1 MIRLVPALALALALA
16 ATLLAAGCAP
26 VVVGAAAAGGAA
38 VATDRRPADVQ
49 LADERIEW
57 TASGRVGD
65 KLKDQGHV
73 NVTSYNKMVLL
84 TGEATTE
91 TLKQDAEKIS
101 AAVPEVKSV
110 VNDLQIGAPTSM
122 SSRSN
127 DAYLTS
133 VVKTRFVGE
142 QKFNPLHVKVVTE
155 NGVVY
160 LLGIV
165 TRKEADDATNIAR
178 HVSGVKKVVRV
189 FEYLPDPPAARP
201 AESKP
206 PAGAGKS

>member
-1 MIRLVPALALALALA
+1 MIRLAFALALALA
-16 ATLLAAGCAP
+16 AAVLVSGCAP
-26 VVVGAAAAGGAA
+26 VVVGAAAAGGVA
-38 VATDRRPADVQ
+38 VAADRRPADVQ

-57 TASGRVGD
+57 TASGRIND
-65 KLKDQGHV
+65 RLKDQGHV
-73 NVTSYNKMVLL
+73 NVTSYNKMVVL

-91 TLKQDAEKIS
+91 ALKQEADKIS

-127 DAYLTS
+127 DSYLTS

-160 LLGIV
+160 LLGLV

-189 FEYLPDPPAARP
+189 FEYIPDPPPAPA

-206 PAGAGKS
+206 PAGSGKP

>member
-1 MIRLVPALALALALA
+1 MNRLVHAAVLAAILALSILGS
-16 ATLLAAGCAP
+16 GCAP
-26 VVVGAAAAGGAA
+26 VIVAGAAAGGAA
-38 VATDRRPADVQ
+38 VAVDRRTTDIQV
-49 LADERIEW
+49 ADERIEW
-57 TASGRVGD
+57 TSSSRVSD

-91 TLKQDAEKIS
+91 AMKVEAEKLT

-110 VNDLQIGAPTSM
+110 VNDVKIGAPTSM
-122 SSRSN
+122 GSRSN

-160 LLGIV
+160 LLGLV
-165 TRKEADDATNIAR
+165 TRKEADDATKIAR
-178 HVSGVKKVVRV
+178 HVGGVKRVVRV
-189 FEYLPDPPAARP
+189 FEYIPDPPPAAAP
-201 AESKP
+201 ASKP
-206 PAGAGKS
+206 APAPAKN

>member
-1 MIRLVPALALALALA
+1 MNRLVHAAALA
-16 ATLLAAGCAP
+16 AILALSILGSGCAP
-26 VVVGAAAAGGAA
+26 VVVAGAAAGGVA
-38 VATDRRPADVQ
+38 VAVDRRTTDVQ
-49 LADERIEW
+49 VADERIEW
-57 TASGRVGD
+57 TSSGRVSD

-73 NVTSYNKMVLL
+73 NVTSYNKVVLL

-91 TLKQDAEKIS
+91 AMKVDAEKLT

-110 VNDLQIGAPTSM
+110 VNDIQIGAPTSM
-122 SSRSN
+122 GSRSN

-160 LLGIV
+160 LLGLV

-178 HVSGVKKVVRV
+178 HVGGVKRVVRV
-189 FEYLPDPPAARP
+189 FEYIPDPPAP
-201 AESKP
+201 ASKP
-206 PAGAGKS
+206 APAPAKN

>member
-1 MIRLVPALALALALA
+1 MIRLVLALALALA
-16 ATLLAAGCAP
+16 AALLVSGCAP
-26 VVVGAAAAGGAA
+26 VVVAGAAAGGVA
-38 VATDRRPADVQ
+38 VAVDRRPADVQ

-57 TASGRVGD
+57 TSSGRVSD

-73 NVTSYNKMVLL
+73 NVTSYNKMALL

-91 TLKQDAEKIS
+91 AMKQEAEKIT

-110 VNDLQIGAPTSM
+110 VNDLQIAAPTQM

-160 LLGIV
+160 LLGLV
-165 TRKEADDATNIAR
+165 TRKEADDASNIAR

-189 FEYLPDPPAARP
+189 FEYIPDPPPAKPAAAP
-201 AESKP
+201 AKP
-206 PAGAGKS
+206 